1 MKKIQPFNIWVN
13 GQTKTAQY
21 LALILNND
29 NLLNQAVFYW
39 AFYDEQQG
47 KAGNKITDNTIT
59 LQGADYTAF
68 NTSINSNNYAWNWA
82 AQTLGVTLI
91 P

>member
-13 GQTKTAQY
+13 GQTKTALY
-21 LALILNND
+21 MSLVLNND

-47 KAGNKITDNTIT
+47 KPGNKITDGNIT
-59 LQGADYTAF
+59 LQGADYIAY
-68 NTSINSNNYAWNWA
+68 NTSSNSNNYAWNWA

>member
-13 GQTKTAQY
+13 GKTVTARY
-21 LALILNND
+21 MSLVCNND
-29 NLLNQAVFYW
+29 NLVSQAVFYW

-47 KAGNKITDNTIT
+47 KPGNKIADGNITMIQPAYDNF
-59 LQGADYTAF
+59 D
-68 NTSINSNNYAWNWA
+68 SNEYAWSWA
-82 AQTLGVTLI
+82 AQTLGVTLL